1 MLTSGEGDFTF
12 SNDPHN
18 IMAAALQLVIGL
30 SVASLILEFFLAF
43 CFEDSFK
50 MWVITL
56 LCYHA
61 AVEDTG
67 QLVLYSW
74 VASSQATA
82 GVGYLGAV
90 VGIIQSAAFALNRI
104 VELTCS
110 GRHARGG
117 LQSRP

>member
-1 MLTSGEGDFTF
+1 MT
-12 SNDPHN
+12 
-18 IMAAALQLVIGL
+18 
-30 SVASLILEFFLAF
+30 SLILEFILAF
-43 CFEDSFK
+43 CFEDSFE

-110 GRHARGG
+110 GQRAAVGVA
-117 LQSRP
+117 SDK